1 MTLAV
6 ELQFLYEEFLEE
18 DLFSDGVD
26 VRQVAAVLAALIL
39 SAVERHRFVDD
50 DVLGA
55 VETSTTVPHPAVLV
69 CSVSPSCQSL
79 SPFVLHLNNVS

>member
-18 DLFSDGVD
+18 HLFSDGVD

-39 SAVERHRFVDD
+39 SAVERHRLVYD
-50 DVLGA
+50 DVLGPVA
-55 VETSTTVPHPAVLV
+55 TSATVLHPAVLV
-69 CSVSPSCQSL
+69 CSVASS
-79 SPFVLHLNNVS
+79 